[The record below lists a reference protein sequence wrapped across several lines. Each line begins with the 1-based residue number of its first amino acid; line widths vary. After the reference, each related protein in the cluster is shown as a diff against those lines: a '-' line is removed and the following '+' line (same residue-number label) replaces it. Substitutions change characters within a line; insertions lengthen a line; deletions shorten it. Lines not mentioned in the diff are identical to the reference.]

1 MFCLSS
7 YGLLMRFSDLR
18 YLGLSAQIFI
28 RITELSVSIKLSLE
42 NETLPILYMLLC
54 RVVFI
59 SDKFQVGIRIHFE
72 SRQILPLFVL

>member
-7 YGLLMRFSDLR
+7 YGLLIRFSDLR
-18 YLGLSAQIFI
+18 CMGLSAQIFI

-54 RVVFI
+54 PVVFI
-59 SDKFQVGIRIHFE
+59 SDKFQVGIHIHFE
-72 SRQILPLFVL
+72 SRQILPLYVL